1 MSPARPRRTQQDRT
15 RRTQETLIATAR
27 RLFAERGY
35 AAVPAEEIVAAA
47 GLTRGA
53 LHHHFG
59 DKKQLFRAV
68 FEQLETEI
76 TDRVA
81 AAIATASDS
90 WTAATTGLSAFLD
103 VCQDPVVIQIA
114 LTDAPAV
121 LGWSDWRAIEAE
133 HGLGLIKAGLELAMA
148 ERVLAPQPVDVLA
161 HLILSAVIEAALL
174 IARAPDHAAARAD
187 AERTLLALL
196 AGLRETTAEDA

>member
-1 MSPARPRRTQQDRT
+1 MSPRQQDRT
-15 RRTQETLIATAR
+15 HRTRQRLIAVAR

-47 GLTRGA
+47 DLTRGA

-59 DKKQLFRAV
+59 DKKELFRAV

-81 AAIATASDS
+81 AAIGTASDS

-103 VCQDPVVIQIA
+103 VCQDPEVIQIA

-121 LGWSDWRAIEAE
+121 LGWAQWRAIEAR

-148 ERVLAPQPVDVLA
+148 EQVMRRQPIDVLA

-174 IARAPDHAAARAD
+174 IATAPDHTTARAD
-187 AERTLLALL
+187 AEQTLLALIT
-196 AGLRETTAEDA
+196 GLRTTPPTG